1 MPSVNYSDGPRQLL
15 LQVALRKGI
24 GLRHLCGGHGQCGT
38 CRVRVLAGK
47 GVLSRANARELRRL
61 PHERLEEG
69 WRLSCQARLLAPGE
83 VEFEK
88 PLV

>member
-1 MPSVNYSDGPRQLL
+1 MEYADGPRQPL
-15 LQVALRKGI
+15 LQVALKKGI
-24 GLRHLCGGHGQCGT
+24 QLRHLCGGHARCGT
-38 CRVRVLAGK
+38 CRVRVVAGK
-47 GVLSRANARELRRL
+47 EVLSRVNQRELRRL
-61 PHERLEEG
+61 PAERLEEG